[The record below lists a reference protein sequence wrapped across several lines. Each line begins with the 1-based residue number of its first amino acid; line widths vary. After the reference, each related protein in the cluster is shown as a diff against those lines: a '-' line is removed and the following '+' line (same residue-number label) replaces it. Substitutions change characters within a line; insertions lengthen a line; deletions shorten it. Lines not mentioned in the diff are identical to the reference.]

1 MFMNNSLLLFNKKV
15 VCMVGKVI
23 KKLVKKK
30 VFKLGLTGASLIG
43 LMISSGFSF
52 AKYIDTNYGNG
63 NAGAARFNV
72 TVSNNTKFIY
82 LPDDLSSFSSGY
94 YAFIADFT
102 IDFTD
107 CDVSTQYNLYLKICE
122 EYSTDYDNPYD
133 LKYTKTYFKLPT
145 LSNDQTYTN
154 YTIVGDVNDE
164 SHTFKGDNVPSYL
177 TDNKHTVFDDNK
189 LYYAFSNDGES
200 YNWYPSFS
208 SSVSNYEAII
218 RNINSNAHDKHYFKI
233 VYFTYISIN
242 SRSDGNYG
250 DVNYSAT
257 FGNSIILSKLE
268 IGQVM

>member
-1 MFMNNSLLLFNKKV
+1 MNNSLLLVNKKV

-107 CDVSTQYNLYLKICE
+107 CDVSTQYNLNLKICE

-133 LKYTKTYFKLPT
+133 LKYAKTYFKLPT

-154 YTIVGDVNDE
+154 YTIIFLKMLQLNFYYIIKLLNVGQKEVSWTIPLTQRRLE
-164 SHTFKGDNVPSYL
+164 KMIFEEFSHPKLILKFSFVPQKAML
-177 TDNKHTVFDDNK
+177 LLF
-189 LYYAFSNDGES
+189 
-200 YNWYPSFS
+200 
-208 SSVSNYEAII
+208 
-218 RNINSNAHDKHYFKI
+218 
-233 VYFTYISIN
+233 
-242 SRSDGNYG
+242 
-250 DVNYSAT
+250 
-257 FGNSIILSKLE
+257 
-268 IGQVM
+268 